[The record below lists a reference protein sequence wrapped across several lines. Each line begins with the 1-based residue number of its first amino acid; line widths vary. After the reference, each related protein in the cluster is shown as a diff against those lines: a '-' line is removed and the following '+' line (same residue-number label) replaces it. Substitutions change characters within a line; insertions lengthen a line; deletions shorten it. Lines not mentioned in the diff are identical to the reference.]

1 MSDPLSN
8 SEIQDVLSSIRR
20 LVSEDRRARERQAP
34 VDAVP
39 GTPVVGK
46 LILTEALRVETTDE
60 VSVETEEAPFA
71 IFAEDSTAGDAPV
84 VGLATPER
92 FPPVRPASVLEDDI
106 ASLESTI
113 AELEAAVAGISSDF
127 EPDGS
132 EIVAAANTPET
143 RALEDAFDE
152 GFAVDTG
159 DPVRVAPSDAFLDE
173 PVAGSGFRPAAKA
186 ADEAT
191 AHETSDETAEAEVP
205 RPTDEIAFLRS
216 PGAMRRA
223 DWQVISG
230 GEGGQTAGAGVGSRL
245 HLRPAGAPAAPA
257 DDEVQAG
264 GKQHDDAEVI
274 ADAAFFEAGDG
285 SPAGIDDI
293 GEAAAA
299 PDLWEAPDGVSEAL
313 LPEAVEETAA
323 LDPEVDALNLTQDE
337 TAAFDAAA
345 PAWQGDTVAETD
357 ADVMAD
363 LAVEDA
369 ADEVAGVAESEL
381 IAPSEDD
388 LAEDLAAEPDADAA
402 SGLDEEARSDLAEE
416 WRDELAEDQAAV
428 EIPEDLETTLVAAA
442 GLART
447 VSSAP
452 DEGTTAEAEAEPEAW
467 GEPEAGGATVGDAAT
482 GTDGGA
488 DALEDE
494 VDLFASDDE
503 AVIDMEML
511 RELIVQV
518 LREELQG
525 PLGERITRNVRKLV
539 RQEIARAL
547 ESQKFE

>member
-34 VDAVP
+34 VVAVQ

-46 LILTEALRVETTDE
+46 LILTEAHRVETVDE
-60 VSVETEEAPFA
+60 VSVEIEEAPFA
-71 IFAEDSTAGDAPV
+71 ILADDSTADDAQV
-84 VGLATPER
+84 EGLAAPE
-92 FPPVRPASVLEDDI
+92 PVRPASVLDDDI

-113 AELEAAVAGISSDF
+113 AELEAAVAGIGAEF

-132 EIVAAANTPET
+132 EVVAAANTPET

-173 PVAGSGFRPAAKA
+173 PVAGGGFRPAAKA
-186 ADEAT
+186 ADEA
-191 AHETSDETAEAEVP
+191 AEHEASDEAAGAGVP
-205 RPTDEIAFLRS
+205 RLSDEIAFLRS

-230 GEGGQTAGAGVGSRL
+230 GEGGQSVGAGQASRL
-245 HLRPAGAPAAPA
+245 HLRPAGAPPAPA
-257 DDEVQAG
+257 DAEPQAN
-264 GKQHDDAEVI
+264 GKQHDDAAVV
-274 ADAAFFEAGDG
+274 ADAAFSESGDKTAG
-285 SPAGIDDI
+285 GIDDF

-299 PDLWEAPDGVSEAL
+299 PDLWEAPDDVSEDL
-313 LPEAVEETAA
+313 LPEEVEETAVLDPEAYMAAA
-323 LDPEVDALNLTQDE
+323 LDPAMDDTDTL
-337 TAAFDAAA
+337 DAAA
-345 PAWQGDTVAETD
+345 PDWQGEAASEAD
-357 ADVMAD
+357 AMAG
-363 LAVEDA
+363 LADDDA
-369 ADEVAGVAESEL
+369 AGEVAGIAESEL
-381 IAPSEDD
+381 LAPADD
-388 LAEDLAAEPDADAA
+388 DPTEELAAESGADAA
-402 SGLDEEARSDLAEE
+402 SDLDEETRSDLAGD
-416 WRDELAEDQAAV
+416 WSDETAEDQAAV

-442 GLART
+442 GLAGA
-447 VSSAP
+447 VLSAP
-452 DEGTTAEAEAEPEAW
+452 GEGTAAAAEARGEAEA
-467 GEPEAGGATVGDAAT
+467 GGGTAGDAAT
-482 GTDGGA
+482 ATETDGGA
-488 DALEDE
+488 DALEEE